1 MSFKKAIVSSVA
13 AAALATSAFA
23 GMGTIQVAADKT
35 GDYLLFPAYYA
46 NSAGWKTDLRVV
58 NTNTTASVVAK
69 VVIRDARQSEEKI
82 DFLIYLTP
90 GDVWSGLIYESAG
103 SIHISSSDDSL
114 VIGGVPANES
124 PVDLVFPAASNG
136 QVITSGY
143 VEVFGLVQTD
153 DPVVPY
159 YKKGATTTSNEDLG
173 EAPVDKRALYQ
184 WFTTSTY
191 NLSTAPAEKRE
202 VYNNDL
208 TGQAVVYAD
217 NTNGQL
223 AMTTPATALEG
234 FMGDAYP
241 DDAAYIAANIVGKD
255 TLLSNHVIGVASQ
268 TKYTSKCELI
278 DEYEAAI
285 AKYASYVIH
294 YGDTTVDESA
304 LLALFPTKKYRLQ
317 EPSPL
322 CTIGEIFEAK
332 TAAQEEYNW
341 AQSSDYMVTYSQT
354 PRDMME
360 NTPSTPPPG
369 EISGGDDETID
380 PDQCDRE
387 LCQVAVENSV
397 GAQGYVTYVFTGEA
411 ENNSTVVSPMP
422 YDTRVMTA
430 KNVGGANVT
439 NMISPAFVGGSI

>member
-23 GMGTIQVAADKT
+23 GTGAIQVAADKT

-69 VVIRDARQSEEKI
+69 VVIRDARQSEEKV
-82 DFLIYLTP
+82 DFVIYLTP

-103 SIHISSSDDSL
+103 TIHVSSSDDSL

-153 DPVVPY
+153 DASVAY
-159 YKKGATTTSNEDLG
+159 TKKDGTSGTEDLG
-173 EAPVDKRALYQ
+173 DAPVDKRALYQ
-184 WFTTSTY
+184 WFTTSLYDSSVAVT
-191 NLSTAPAEKRE
+191 EKRE
-202 VYNNDL
+202 VSNNDL

-217 NTNGQL
+217 NTSGQL
-223 AMTTPATALEG
+223 AMTTPATAMEG
-234 FMGDAYP
+234 LMGTAYP
-241 DDAAYIAANIVGKD
+241 NNAAYIAANIIGKD
-255 TLLSNHVIGVASQ
+255 TLLSNHVIALASQ
-268 TKYTSKCELI
+268 TKYAGGKCDLV
-278 DEYEAAI
+278 DEYESAI
-285 AKYASYVIH
+285 AKYASYVVH

-317 EPSPL
+317 EPDVA

-332 TAAQEEYNW
+332 TVAEYAW
-341 AQSSDYMVTYSQT
+341 AQSSDFMVTYGQT

-369 EISGGDDETID
+369 EVSGGDETTID

-387 LCQVAVENSV
+387 LCQITVVNSV
-397 GAQGYVTYVFTGEA
+397 GAEGYVTYVFTGEA

-422 YDTRVMTA
+422 YETRVMTA

-439 NMISPAFVGGSI
+439 NMISPAFVGGQY